1 MTPTQF
7 LRILWARRLLVLTGV
22 VLLAGLALAASLVL
36 PRQYVAVAEVIVDLK
51 APDPVMGTALPQ
63 QALYGYMATQ
73 VEIVESERVAR
84 VVVDAMGLAESD
96 RWNARWLEKTGGTKN
111 LATWLPQRLQKGLD
125 VRSSRE
131 GNIIR
136 IGYRSNDPEE
146 AARLAN
152 AFADAYL
159 NTALAL
165 RVEPARQ
172 NAAFFEQQR
181 NAAREVL
188 EKAQTKLSAFQ
199 RQHGIS
205 SADERFDVEQTRLVE
220 LSSQLATL
228 QGLVVDSRSR
238 GAETAAR
245 GGAGNLPDVLDSRLV
260 QKLRGDLAEAESRL
274 QKARLQLGEAHP
286 EIQRLL
292 SETNSLRVKLDAEV
306 ERYAQGVRATGAIN
320 ERRLAEVRKALEE
333 QRAKVL
339 RIRGL
344 RDDLAVLQDDVQTA
358 RRNLET
364 VAQRQ
369 VTTTLES
376 QSRQTN
382 AALLTAAMAPVDPH
396 SPKRALNVVAG
407 ALFGFLLG
415 AAAALLLE
423 QRRRPV
429 RAVVDLI
436 EAIPG
441 PMLVVVPGSGS
452 RTRGSTLPR
461 AGRLPPALAVGDPPL
476 KGIGR

>member
-1 MTPTQF
+1 MTPIQF
-7 LRILWARRLLVLTGV
+7 FRILWARRIIVLAGI
-22 VLLAGLALAASLVL
+22 VLLAGVALVVSLVL
-36 PRQYVAVAEVIVDLK
+36 PRQYSAVAEVIVDLK

-63 QALYGYMATQ
+63 QALSGFMATQ
-73 VEIVESERVAR
+73 IEILESERVAR
-84 VVVDAMGLAESD
+84 AVVDAMGLAESQ
-96 RWNARWLEKTGGTKN
+96 RWTERWMEETGGRNN
-111 LATWLPQRLQKGLD
+111 LASWLPKRLQKGLD

-136 IGYRSNDPEE
+136 IGYRSTDPDE
-146 AARLAN
+146 AARIAN
-152 AFADAYL
+152 AFASAYL
-159 NTALAL
+159 TTALAL

-172 NAAFFEQQR
+172 NAAFFEEQR
-181 NAAREVL
+181 AAARQVL
-188 EKAQTKLSAFQ
+188 EKAQGKLSAFQ

-238 GAETAAR
+238 GAETATR

-286 EIQRLL
+286 EIQRLE
-292 SETNSLRVKLDAEV
+292 SETSSLRSKLDAEV
-306 ERYAQGVRATGAIN
+306 ERYAQGVRTTGAIN
-320 ERRLAEVRKALEE
+320 ERRLAEVRRALEE
-333 QRAKVL
+333 QRSKVL
-339 RIRGL
+339 KIRGL
-344 RDDLAVLQDDVQTA
+344 RDELAVLQDEVQTA

-382 AALLTAAMAPVDPH
+382 AALLTAAVAPVDPH
-396 SPKRALNVVAG
+396 SPKRALNVVGG

-415 AAAALLLE
+415 AAVALLLE

-429 RAVVDLI
+429 RSVVDLMD
-436 EAIPG
+436 AIPA

-452 RTRGSTLPR
+452 RGHGNTLPR
-461 AGRLPPALAVGDPPL
+461 AGRLLPQLSTETPL
-476 KGIGR
+476 EGIGR